1 MEDFQSLP
9 IASLVNQAEQQKEE
23 EDQFTKRV

>member
-23 EDQFTKRV
+23 DQFTKRV